1 MLWMRQNMP
10 EQFDSS
16 VINESV
22 LSTGNEVGDLAMGY
36 YGPFVEVEFDPSNP
50 KRFTR
55 LPSRRKS

>member
-1 MLWMRQNMP
+1 MP

-22 LSTGNEVGDLAMGY
+22 VSTGNEVGDLAMGY